1 MVPFDKAT
9 DKAPLAFRADPHGRR
24 AEAFRHLR
32 TNLQFIDIDR
42 QPRII
47 AITSS
52 ISGEGRS
59 TTAVNLAASLA
70 EAGFRVCLI
79 EADLRRP
86 TLRQTLGLVSEAG
99 LTSVLVG
106 KAAVEY
112 VVQNAGQN
120 LVVLTAGVIPPN
132 PGELLASQHARAVIQ
147 EIAAQVD
154 YTIIDTAPLLPVADG
169 AEIATMADATL
180 LVVRAGHTRRD
191 QVARSIEA
199 IEKVGKSMSGLVL
212 NMASLKG
219 PGTDYSYYYD
229 GRATAP
235 TRGADR
241 GVPSDRRRQ
250 PTSRQDAAPPP
261 PPTTS

>member
-59 TTAVNLAASLA
+59 TTAVNLAAGLA

-86 TLRQTLGLVSEAG
+86 TLGQTLGLVSEAG

-112 VVQNAGQN
+112 VVHNAGQN
-120 LVVLTAGVIPPN
+120 LMVLTAGVIPPN
-132 PGELLASQHARAVIQ
+132 PSELLASQHARAVIQ

-169 AEIATMADATL
+169 A
-180 LVVRAGHTRRD
+180 RSRRWPTRRCWSF
-191 QVARSIEA
+191 VPVTLAAIRS
-199 IEKVGKSMSGLVL
+199 
-212 NMASLKG
+212 
-219 PGTDYSYYYD
+219 P
-229 GRATAP
+229 
-235 TRGADR
+235 DR
-241 GVPSDRRRQ
+241 
-250 PTSRQDAAPPP
+250 SRQSKKSASRCRVSCS
-261 PPTTS
+261 TWHR